1 MSFRS
6 AREKA
11 GYTQKDIAKMFELD
25 GTTPGKWELGINLP
39 RAATLAKLAAL
50 YGCTI
55 EELLE
60 PDNREPP
67 EKIKVS

>member
-11 GYTQKDIAKMFELD
+11 GYSQQDIARKLGVD
-25 GTTPGKWELGINLP
+25 GTTPGKWELGKTLP

-50 YGCTI
+50 YCCSI

-60 PDNREPP
+60 PDVREPP
-67 EKIKVS
+67 EQAG